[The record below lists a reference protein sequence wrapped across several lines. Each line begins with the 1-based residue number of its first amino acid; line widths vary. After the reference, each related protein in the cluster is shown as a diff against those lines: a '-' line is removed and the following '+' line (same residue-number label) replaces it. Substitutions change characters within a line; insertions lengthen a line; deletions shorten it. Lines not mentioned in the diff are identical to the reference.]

1 MVTSY
6 RKSLIRLAGLLSL
19 VALVA
24 ACGENKPSTNGADT
38 SLSAVKTPQSTA
50 TFAASPSPTDV
61 PPPYAFPKK
70 WNSAPDGADLP
81 QSPATVGSFAFSP
94 SSPRTGY
101 FCIVSPNATDDSA
114 TVPPAVGATTDGGQ
128 TWNGI
133 TSSAGRYKSI
143 CQVYLDQT
151 NAKDVFV
158 AAGNTLNSGSAPNPL
173 FRSQDGGAT
182 WAHINQPTIT
192 GNGSFIAGLAVV
204 QSRIL
209 AMIAPL
215 AQAGPPAFSLYASDD
230 GGQTWKPITI
240 SVNGQPLQFGEQ
252 MWVSGAVVYVEAG
265 AGCTSAC
272 GGMRAPIDHEAV
284 GKQLGTMPRTG
295 PHSSGAPPVSLYF
308 KSYDGG
314 RTWHQLP
321 TPVTNLGNISVQR
334 SADGSTTYIV
344 GTAGNVPNEPANIVF
359 AYYSGD
365 GGATWRRLPTLQG
378 VENGFPDANSL
389 GAFGNYVLPDGSV
402 ISTADHLNGTQYGG
416 DAGAFLLNPA
426 DASPA
431 WRPLIRTLNGQ
442 TVQTIQT
449 NTGVRVWGL
458 QLIPQQS
465 GGFLGYFDLP

>member
-1 MVTSY
+1 VGTRS
-6 RKSLIRLAGLLSL
+6 RQRWGALTGALSL
-19 VALVA
+19 TLLLA
-24 ACGENKPSTNGADT
+24 ACGQTASTNTADSTPTPMQT
-38 SLSAVKTPQSTA
+38 SQSTA
-50 TFAASPSPTDV
+50 TFSASPSPTDI

-70 WNSAPDGADLP
+70 WTPAPDGADLP
-81 QSPATVGSFAFSP
+81 QSPASVGSFAVAR
-94 SSPRTGY
+94 SSPGTGY
-101 FCIVSPNATDDSA
+101 FCIVSSAGPDDSA
-114 TVPPAVGATTDGGQ
+114 SVPPAVGATSDGGQ

-151 NAKDVFV
+151 DAKDVFV

-182 WAHINQPTIT
+182 WKHINQPTIT

-215 AQAGPPAFSLYASDD
+215 AQAGPPIYSLYASDD

-240 SVNGQPLQFGEQ
+240 SANGQPLQFGEQ

-284 GKQLGTMPRTG
+284 GKQLGAMPRTG

-314 RTWHQLP
+314 QSWHQIS
-321 TPVTNLGNISVQR
+321 TPVPNLGNISVQR
-334 SADGSTTYIV
+334 SGDGSTTYIV
-344 GTAGNVPNEPANIVF
+344 GTAGNVPNEPTNIVV

-378 VENGFPDANSL
+378 VENGFPDPNSL

-426 DASPA
+426 DTSPS

-449 NTGVRVWGL
+449 STGVRVWGL

>member
-1 MVTSY
+1 VGTRS
-6 RKSLIRLAGLLSL
+6 RKRWSALAGALSL
-19 VALVA
+19 VLLLA
-24 ACGENKPSTNGADT
+24 ACGQTTSSANSSSTSVQT
-38 SLSAVKTPQSTA
+38 SQSTA
-50 TFAASPSPTDV
+50 TLAASPSPTDT
-61 PPPYAFPKK
+61 PPPYAFPKN
-70 WNSAPDGADLP
+70 WTPAPDGADLP
-81 QSPATVGSFAFSP
+81 QSPATVGGFAFSQ

-114 TVPPAVGATTDGGQ
+114 TVPPAVGATTDGGK

-133 TSSAGRYKSI
+133 TSSTSRYKSM

-151 NAKDVFV
+151 NARDVFV
-158 AAGNTLNSGSAPNPL
+158 AAGNSLQSGSAPNPL

-182 WAHINQPTIT
+182 WTHINQPAIT
-192 GNGSFIAGLAVV
+192 GNGTFIAGLAVV

-215 AQAGPPAFSLYASDD
+215 AQAGPAVYSLYASDD

-240 SVNGQPLQFGEQ
+240 SANGQPLQFGQQ
-252 MWVSGAVVYVEAG
+252 MWVSGTVVYVEAG
-265 AGCTSAC
+265 AACTSAC

-284 GKQLGTMPRTG
+284 SRQLGAMPRTG
-295 PHSSGAPPVSLYF
+295 PLSSGAPPVSLYF

-334 SADGSTTYIV
+334 SADWSTTYIV
-344 GTAGNVPNEPANIVF
+344 GSAGNVPNEPANIVF
-359 AYYSGD
+359 AYYSAD
-365 GGATWRRLPTLQG
+365 GGATWRQLPTLQG
-378 VENGFPDANSL
+378 VENGYPDANSL
-389 GAFGNYVLPDGSV
+389 GTFGNYVLPDGSV

-416 DAGAFLLNPA
+416 DAGAFLLNPS

-431 WRPLIRTLNGQ
+431 WHPHIRTLNGQ
-442 TVQTIQT
+442 TVQAVQT
-449 NTGVRVWGL
+449 SAGVRLWGL
-458 QLIPQQS
+458 QFIPQQS